1 MGRSKAY
8 DNEEII
14 YLIEAWGAF
23 QIEQEAGKLMCNR
36 EMFTIISNNLVLR
49 GFDKRDPSALEDK
62 ISRIKSRYLKVR
74 LSYLN
79 KLIIVY
85 Q

>member
-1 MGRSKAY
+1 MGRSKSY

-23 QIEQEAGKLMCNR
+23 QIEQEARKLMCNR
-36 EMFTIISNNLVLR
+36 EMSTIISNNLVSR
-49 GFDKRDPSALEDK
+49 GFDKKDPSALEDK